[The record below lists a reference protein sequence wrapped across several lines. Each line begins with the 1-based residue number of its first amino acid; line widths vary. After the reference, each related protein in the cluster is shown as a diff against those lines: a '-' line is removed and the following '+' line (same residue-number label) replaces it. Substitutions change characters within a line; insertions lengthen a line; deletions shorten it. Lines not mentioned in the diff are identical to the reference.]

1 MFDFTSVSQYF
12 VAVVMLGCLVVGY
25 IIKNSLNFI
34 PNKFIP
40 TILAVL
46 GATLNAFVSG
56 LSLESIVYGAVM
68 GLASTGMHQAF
79 KQFVE
84 NTKTEETETDVKE

>member
-1 MFDFTSVSQYF
+1 MDFTILTEHF
-12 VAVVMLGCLVVGY
+12 TLVVMVACLVLGY
-25 IIKNSLNFI
+25 IIKTLEFV

-46 GATLNAFVSG
+46 GAVLNAVVQG
-56 LSLESIVYGAVM
+56 LSVDAIVYGALM

-79 KQFVE
+79 KQFIE
-84 NTKTEETETDVKE
+84 NTKEK

>member
-1 MFDFTSVSQYF
+1 MDFTILTENFTLVVV
-12 VAVVMLGCLVVGY
+12 VACLVLGY
-25 IIKNSLNFI
+25 IIKTLEFL

-46 GATLNAFVSG
+46 GAILNAVVSG
-56 LSLESIVYGAVM
+56 VSVESIVYGALM

-79 KQFVE
+79 KQFIE
-84 NTKTEETETDVKE
+84 NTKEK

>member
-1 MFDFTSVSQYF
+1 MDFTILTENFTLVVV
-12 VAVVMLGCLVVGY
+12 VACLVLGY
-25 IIKNSLNFI
+25 IIKTLEFL

-46 GATLNAFVSG
+46 GAVLNAVVSG
-56 LSLESIVYGAVM
+56 LSVESIVYGALM

-79 KQFVE
+79 KQFIE
-84 NTKTEETETDVKE
+84 NTKEK